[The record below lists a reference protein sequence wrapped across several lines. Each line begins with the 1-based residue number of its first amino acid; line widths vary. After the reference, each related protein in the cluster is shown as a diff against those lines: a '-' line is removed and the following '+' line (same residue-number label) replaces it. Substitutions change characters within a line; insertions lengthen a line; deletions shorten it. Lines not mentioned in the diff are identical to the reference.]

1 MLGRDL
7 SHFVVDETEVQRGDQ
22 LVWLWIVFY
31 LTAKAKAK
39 AKVITAGKEWEAF
52 YVNDVVSVQV
62 ARVHHTA

>member
-7 SHFVVDETEVQRGDQ
+7 SHFVVDETEVQRGYLTSSMTQLASLPEIGDQ

-39 AKVITAGKEWEAF
+39 AS
-52 YVNDVVSVQV
+52 NL
-62 ARVHHTA
+62 